1 MRRPSR
7 LVTAVTCTVTIT
19 AAGLANNGTA
29 GTAGSSSGIMQGT
42 TWLLQA
48 HAGAGGGAG
57 IVTAN
62 GNYGAGGTGD
72 AGSNGFE
79 RDGGAGANGSNLSRG
94 ASGTTDPGSIDPSAG
109 SGGQDG
115 YAVVIY

>member
-1 MRRPSR
+1 MRIMGPPAPWAAAPESCKARPGSSKPTPGPEAPPGS
-7 LVTAVTCTVTIT
+7 LLPTVTT
-19 AAGLANNGTA
+19 ALVEPAA
-29 GTAGSSSGIMQGT
+29 
-42 TWLLQA
+42 
-48 HAGAGGGAG
+48 
-57 IVTAN
+57 
-62 GNYGAGGTGD
+62 TGD

-94 ASGTTDPGSIDPSAG
+94 ASGTTDPGSIDPNAG